1 MGIVVFLFLIQLGF
15 LFYTYLALHAR
26 RWLFDDRFGKT
37 YTFATTGVS
46 GFVLGMMLI
55 FLLQPFQDYV
65 ALGVIVLGGLIGI
78 LFGSLYKTQT
88 VLSGFWNGSVGGLMG
103 AMLGLV
109 VLDPAL
115 CGLPGVAA
123 RDIIGNILMFSIF
136 GTIVL
141 VVTLWLVK
149 FSLRV

>member
-1 MGIVVFLFLIQLGF
+1 MIIFLFLLQLVIIQL
-15 LFYTYLALHAR
+15 TYVSLLQR
-26 RWLFDDRFGKT
+26 KRLFDDRFGKT

-46 GFVLGMMLI
+46 GFILSMMLV
-55 FLLQPFQDYV
+55 FLFPEYSIM
-65 ALGVIVLGGLIGI
+65 VIISIVIGGIIGAVFGGL
-78 LFGSLYKTQT
+78 YKMQT
-88 VLSGFWNGSVGGLMG
+88 VLLGTWNGAVGALMG
-103 AMLGLV
+103 SMLGLV

-123 RDIIGNILMFSIF
+123 RDIVNNILLFSIF

-141 VVTLWLVK
+141 YITMWLVR